1 MWHKLGAK
9 FKDLKLNYYHVNK
22 DFSTEELS
30 VSSPEYGNV
39 DYIFKH
45 DDATLLIDSQYY
57 GNAVLKYDTN
67 KFNLLDFSKLFDSN
81 FSSIAYFHMVAYRT
95 INKPLVFTDDI
106 S

>member
-22 DFSTEELS
+22 DSSTEELS

-57 GNAVLKYDTN
+57 GNAVL
-67 KFNLLDFSKLFDSN
+67 LRQRS
-81 FSSIAYFHMVAYRT
+81 
-95 INKPLVFTDDI
+95 
-106 S
+106 